1 MSLEKVH
8 TVTIA
13 NGQTVSSELRTG
25 YRTSV
30 VAIITPAALT
40 GTAVTFQGSVDGST
54 FVPVYNEGT
63 QYSVNVG
70 TSRYVA
76 LNNAL
81 LGGVQSIKVVSGSA
95 EAAERTIQVVLK
107 EVY

>member
-13 NGQTVSSELRTG
+13 NGATVSSELRVG

-30 VAIITPAALT
+30 VAIVTPAALT

-54 FVPVYNEGT
+54 FVPVYNEAT
-63 QYSVNVG
+63 QYSVNVS

-76 LNNAL
+76 LNRSVL
-81 LGGVQSIKVVSGSA
+81 SGLQSLKIVSGSA
-95 EAAERTIQVVLK
+95 EAADRTIQVILK
-107 EVY
+107 EVM